1 MSDIYKQIERFAMI
15 ERNEALKNQAK
26 KRKTVNVDPE
36 SYIAKEIKYQTAL
49 IHGIA
54 ERLEKLEK
62 KIIGIEQQSQ
72 IEDSVNEILRQ
83 QLQLLAERSGICD
96 GSELAE
102 ISEAMCTIV
111 CYLDSSSEPR
121 EHKS

>member
-62 KIIGIEQQSQ
+62 KIEGTTPSINQEFS
-72 IEDSVNEILRQ
+72 NAK
-83 QLQLLAERSGICD
+83 AE
-96 GSELAE
+96 
-102 ISEAMCTIV
+102 
-111 CYLDSSSEPR
+111 
-121 EHKS
+121 